1 MKKKS
6 LLLTLGVLALGT
18 LFMVSG
24 ALAGDVP
31 ETFTMHSKIYKKAKK
46 IHQSFTHKKHA
57 TDYKIACTDCH
68 HEYKDGKNVW
78 KEGQEV
84 KKCEACHTD
93 PKKPK
98 KPKDKELTKEQKI
111 ASHYWAIHEN
121 CVGCH
126 KELKKAQKPTGP
138 TSCTKCHP
146 KPEKK

>member
-1 MKKKS
+1 MKKRS

-18 LFMVSG
+18 LFIVSG
-24 ALAGDVP
+24 ALASDVP
-31 ETFTMHSKIYKKAKK
+31 DTFTMHSKVYKKAKK
-46 IHQSFTHKKHA
+46 IHQPFTHKKHA
-57 TDYKIACTDCH
+57 TDYKAACTECH

-84 KKCEACHTD
+84 KKCEACHTN
-93 PKKPK
+93 PEKPK
-98 KPKDKELTKEQKI
+98 GKDVTRAEEI

-126 KELKKAQKPTGP
+126 KELKKAKKPTGP